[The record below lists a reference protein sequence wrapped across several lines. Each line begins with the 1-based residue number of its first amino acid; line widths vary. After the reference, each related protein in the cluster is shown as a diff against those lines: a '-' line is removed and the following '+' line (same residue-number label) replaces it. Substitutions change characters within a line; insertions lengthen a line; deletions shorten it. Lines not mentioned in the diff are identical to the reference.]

1 MLHDTIKTACLVI
14 IAACL
19 VATTFVLEDTIDG
32 GINVF
37 FGNFGYHFEG
47 SAQ

>member
-1 MLHDTIKTACLVI
+1 MLHDTIKTASLVI
-14 IAACL
+14 IAACFI
-19 VATTFVLEDTIDG
+19 ATTFAWDNTSDG

-47 SAQ
+47 NQ